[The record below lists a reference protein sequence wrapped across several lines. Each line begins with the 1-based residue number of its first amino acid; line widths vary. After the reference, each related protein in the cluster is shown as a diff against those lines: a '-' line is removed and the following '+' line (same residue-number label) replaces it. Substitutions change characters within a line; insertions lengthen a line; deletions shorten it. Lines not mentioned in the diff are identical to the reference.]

1 MKLAYLFPG
10 QGSQAVGMGADLCAH
25 SPEALKAFDEADGYL
40 GTKISTLCFYG
51 PDDTLRQTIYTQP
64 ALFTTSVAVL
74 RALREAGAPSPQAVA
89 GHSVG
94 EYAALIAAEAFSFET
109 GLHLVERRA
118 QEMHR
123 AALASP
129 GAMAAVL
136 GLAGPDVE
144 AACAEAEASGVGMVQ
159 AANFN
164 GAGQVVISG
173 TPEGVAAA
181 SEIVTAKGARKVMP
195 LNVSGAFHSR
205 LMSGAAQAMA
215 HLLPDVK
222 VSDVTLPVVANL
234 TADYERSAEEI
245 RTNLAAQ
252 IDHPVRWEET
262 IGRLVA
268 DGFDTFVEVGP
279 GTVLAGLMK
288 RLAPGLAVHSVGDTV
303 SLQATVAAL
312 AQRSVNS

>member
-10 QGSQAVGMGADLCAH
+10 QGSQSVGMGADLCAH
-25 SPEALKAFDEADGYL
+25 FPAALKAFDEADGYL

-51 PDDTLRQTIYTQP
+51 PEETLRQTIYTQP
-64 ALFTTSVAVL
+64 ALFTTSVATF
-74 RALREAGAPSPQAVA
+74 RALREAGAPLPQAVA

-136 GLAGPDVE
+136 GLAALDVE
-144 AACAEAEASGVGMVQ
+144 AACVEAEQGEAGSVQ

-164 GAGQVVISG
+164 GGGQVVISG

-181 SEIVTAKGARKVMP
+181 SEIAKAKGARKVMP
-195 LNVSGAFHSR
+195 LKVSGAFHSR

-215 HLLPDVK
+215 HLLPEMTIQDAAI
-222 VSDVTLPVVANL
+222 PVIANL
-234 TADYERSAEEI
+234 TADYERTAAEI

-262 IGRLVA
+262 IGRLAA
-268 DGFDTFVEVGP
+268 DGFDTFVEVGS

-288 RLAPGLAVHSVGDTV
+288 RLAPGTTVYSVGDSA
-303 SLQATVAAL
+303 SLNAAVAAL
-312 AQRSVNS
+312 SQ